1 MMTDENTFAFGS
13 SGGTSTSP
21 SPHLDSLLSKLR
33 PFQRSAFEFAVH
45 GEKRN
50 SGSRCQRQAV
60 AGAGTGRIL
69 LGDEMG
75 LGKTLTSLAIMLAYQ
90 TNEWPLLILCPA
102 SLRYTWP
109 AEIEKFCPWIPSQSI
124 YCVRGSDDVQF
135 ATQIYRWRNNHQKQ
149 LDSAS
154 AQPQQP
160 QCNPTTMTTTMK
172 KCPIQIVIVTY
183 SLLQTRFQV
192 ANTLRECAFEC
203 IIADES
209 HNLKQINSQRCQLAL
224 PLLQSS
230 KRLVLLSGTPA
241 LNRPGISNAEELHAC
256 LKSVMIRRLKS
267 DVLQDLPSKQRTI
280 IPVIIMDAEKERES
294 RETMMQLRNARRA
307 VSEITDLDADDVAN
321 SAQWEA
327 RKLLMQAYQASGIA
341 KAPSTTEYILDWL
354 EGSDSA
360 QKLVVFAHHKDVLDY
375 IETAISKKYKGK
387 LGMIRID
394 GSVSPAERAL
404 KVKKFQQ
411 QSNSS
416 GNIRLALLSMTAAG
430 VGLTLT
436 AASNIIF
443 AELHW
448 TPGILAQAED
458 RCHRIGQASSVNV
471 MYCICKDEEVSVD
484 MTLWSMLSSKVG
496 NLGRVVDGE
505 RGQLD
510 ATENELDH
518 KLATPRRTGASSV
531 EEDLS
536 SFFASSKKS
545 SSAAKRSAD
554 SIVKGTIQSFFMK
567 QSGKKEQRNDGSSTG
582 GAQTSTSNATVC
594 ISLLD
599 DEDDDDIGRATC
611 LTYERKAHLH
621 NKKKQNN
628 VDSLMGRKTKSTSN
642 ISACISLMEDDGG
655 DIGRGTS
662 STYQKKAQ
670 IQIQVNSFK
679 TKDAKQALPENV
691 MSNTS
696 FICHGCTFEN
706 QGDVNNCVVCGTP
719 RVRENLQADP
729 LSTSWS
735 CCVCTYAN
743 LIDDSKC
750 EMCGTMR
757 SFRYSGKDRNKT
769 ASAEKT
775 YSNRSTSDGNDFD
788 DDDEWDEPDLA
799 AIDLMTESHLT
810 KSRLPKRHS
819 TISQSPDLSTDL
831 GESRKDSE
839 ILSFAVSLNSGRI
852 ALYLTSSGKPLHVN
866 FEITNV
872 LTKESADELEELHYQ
887 RQVPKATNTQSIPNI
902 SFDDGAIRQ
911 VLSALES
918 DTLSILPCQDNL
930 QRMCEEVKQF
940 ITCYLSLR
948 EVEKKVVKESGQ
960 AITASSLKQS
970 AARLLISTITG
981 STERF
986 QGGAKERSIDNIKNG
1001 CATAEDKAV
1010 LSGQGCAWCA
1020 KPFLC
1025 AKGATYCSQSCVDEG
1040 RVRRGGMFS
1049 SSKIREQLFAL
1060 EHGKCTKCNID
1071 AHALFCKV
1079 KSLHPAERLN
1089 ALLNANW
1096 RLPKTRQATDRLLSD
1111 PQERDFWQADHEL
1124 AVAAGGGSTGLD
1136 NLRTLC
1142 SPCHSAET
1150 EKLLTR
1156 LKTLPSVA
1164 NSDESRSQMD
1174 IISALSN
1181 MSNKGNKRRRMAD

>member
-1 MMTDENTFAFGS
+1 
-13 SGGTSTSP
+13 
-21 SPHLDSLLSKLR
+21 
-33 PFQRSAFEFAVH
+33 
-45 GEKRN
+45 
-50 SGSRCQRQAV
+50 
-60 AGAGTGRIL
+60 
-69 LGDEMG
+69 
-75 LGKTLTSLAIMLAYQ
+75 
-90 TNEWPLLILCPA
+90 
-102 SLRYTWP
+102 
-109 AEIEKFCPWIPSQSI
+109 
-124 YCVRGSDDVQF
+124 VQF

-241 LNRPGISNAEELHAC
+241 LNRPVELWPQLHALDARGLLFGSTSKNGMSYNEYTKRYCNAHRTRFGYDVKGISNAEELHAC

-327 RKLLMQAYQASGIA
+327 RKLLMQGMTLLQSYSTDINSLSDLTVHDFNSMYIVAYQASGIA

-918 DTLSILPCQDNL
+918 DTLNILPCQDNL

-1060 EHGKCTKCNID
+1060 EHGKCTKVSIRSIKIC
-1071 AHALFCKV
+1071 LFV
-1079 KSLHPAERLN
+1079 
-1089 ALLNANW
+1089 
-1096 RLPKTRQATDRLLSD
+1096 
-1111 PQERDFWQADHEL
+1111 
-1124 AVAAGGGSTGLD
+1124 
-1136 NLRTLC
+1136 
-1142 SPCHSAET
+1142 
-1150 EKLLTR
+1150 
-1156 LKTLPSVA
+1156 
-1164 NSDESRSQMD
+1164 
-1174 IISALSN
+1174 
-1181 MSNKGNKRRRMAD
+1181 